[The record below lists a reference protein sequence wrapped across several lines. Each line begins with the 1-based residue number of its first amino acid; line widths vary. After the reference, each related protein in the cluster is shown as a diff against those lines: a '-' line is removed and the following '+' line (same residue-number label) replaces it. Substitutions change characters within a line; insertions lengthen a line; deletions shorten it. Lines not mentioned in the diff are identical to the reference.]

1 MLTLN
6 VQVTDYANTTK
17 ITTCLRIAMSQT
29 FTEKKKYTQR
39 NKTHTISENLDTSYQ
54 CFEVFH

>member
-1 MLTLN
+1 MLSLN

-17 ITTCLRIAMSQT
+17 ITTCFRIAMSQT
-29 FTEKKKYTQR
+29 FTGKKKIHTTKQNTQYL
-39 NKTHTISENLDTSYQ
+39 NMDTSYQ

>member
-1 MLTLN
+1 MLSLN

-17 ITTCLRIAMSQT
+17 ITTCFRIAMSQT
-29 FTEKKKYTQR
+29 FTGKKKYTQR
-39 NKTHTISENLDTSYQ
+39 NKNTQYLNMDTSYQ